1 MQCPYHKLPR
11 ARALITQIS
20 RMLILQ
26 LHYIG
31 ISVKPLFLQWQMCS
45 KSMRGIMCCHQHL
58 WTPSVFISTQEN
70 WITLNRSSASP
81 NMTNLS
87 QRELLIC
94 VFCVFCSDKHLGF
107 WLFWI
112 SNSLETVWV
121 TRNRNKG
128 SPNSEHQQRWSKNSW
143 FISAFIVPVLHNQAF
158 KSLKAVLPW

>member
-1 MQCPYHKLPR
+1 MQCPYHKLPW

-31 ISVKPLFLQWQMCS
+31 ISVKPLFCNDNVQYIYERHHVLS
-45 KSMRGIMCCHQHL
+45 S
-58 WTPSVFISTQEN
+58 TP
-70 WITLNRSSASP
+70 LNPQCFYLYTRKLNHTESASP

-87 QRELLIC
+87 QREFLIC

-107 WLFWI
+107 WPFWI

-143 FISAFIVPVLHNQAF
+143 FISAFVVPVLHNQAF
-158 KSLKAVLPW
+158 KSLKAVLPR